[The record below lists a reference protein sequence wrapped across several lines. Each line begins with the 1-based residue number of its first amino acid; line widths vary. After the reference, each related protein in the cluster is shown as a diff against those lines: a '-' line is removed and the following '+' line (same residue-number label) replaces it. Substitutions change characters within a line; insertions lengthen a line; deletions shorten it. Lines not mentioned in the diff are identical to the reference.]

1 MVYPLVH
8 FLLIIQHDKGLGG
21 DGVAVEDETEVTPLT
36 LHVREVYQGGVQS
49 KNTGGRFLWEDMRTT
64 EPERMTA
71 KRANTGPKT
80 VK

>member
-8 FLLIIQHDKGLGG
+8 FLFIIQHDKGLGG
-21 DGVAVEDETEVTPLT
+21 DGVAIEDETEVTPLT

-49 KNTGGRFLWEDMRTT
+49 ENKGGSCLWEDMRRT
-64 EPERMTA
+64 ELERKTA
-71 KRANTGPKT
+71 KSANTEPKT